1 MFVSKLVFVTH
12 YSVPYLFLGFP
23 DSSVGKESTCNAGDP
38 NSIPVLGRS
47 PGEGNDYPL
56 QYSGLGN
63 SLDCILHGFTKSRTP
78 LSNFQFHFHISFC
91 KTVVSY
97 RSFPGGASGQEST
110 FQCRRHQ
117 RRGFDPW
124 FGKIP
129 WRRERLPTPVFW
141 PGEFHEF
148 AKSQTRLSDFHFH

>member
-1 MFVSKLVFVTH
+1 MC
-12 YSVPYLFLGFP
+12 LFLSLF
-23 DSSVGKESTCNAGDP
+23 SSPITPSHISFWASLIAQLVKNPPATQETP

-124 FGKIP
+124 VGKTP
-129 WRRERLPTPVFW
+129 WRRTWQSTPVLLL
-141 PGEFHEF
+141 GESHGQR
-148 AKSQTRLSDFHFH
+148 SLVNHSP